1 MKRFK
6 HTSVS
11 FCDLSIRF
19 CKQVMICAVLSF
31 FCFFGVAAQSQEIPP
46 ARIVLADSVKFAD
59 SVRQGLI
66 NKIVQPFRFKENQTR
81 KERER
86 VVDLLRKLATDGDM
100 AIDSVTVNTIAN
112 DLILLTDS
120 LAATRGTTQFLQKEI
135 ERALINLDSKAPK
148 EVVDSIQVQLGSV
161 LQGLMDE
168 TKAANTAARKK
179 LLEKLSDLRQIQFA
193 CGSDGV
199 RTLQDTVGDSLV
211 VSYQKC
217 LIPIAKQRIFG
228 WHSPTKNQ
236 AVQNYNL
243 NYLTDLILYGYE
255 LGANGAE
262 VNPKSLTDVIQGGI
276 LEKNQSYGKAISLS
290 VFTASE
296 SVVSAFLNNK
306 TAQEKFF
313 SRIKS
318 LIVTHKF
325 NGINIYF
332 EQIQPKDNRS
342 FSDFIGRLKSEL
354 LKLDQN
360 QLLTISVPPI
370 SNTRN
375 LEMASKAYNF
385 ELLNADVNFYLVQTQ
400 RLNITATRIPFSMN
414 PLYPAVSKNRG
425 SIEETFSFYLNGKIR
440 TEKLVMTVGYDGISW
455 PMPDFKPGTLANG
468 FGSTVN
474 YKTVQETIVSTIGQQ
489 NGAVM
494 GYDSEQASAYINYG
508 SLGNLRQLWFNDSQS
523 LADKYSWALDNAIG
537 GVAIWGLGGD
547 DGYTELW
554 DVLGATLLEIDSITV
569 NKEVIE
575 KPKIKKGLS
584 LWDYFKIYRNDIQW
598 ASVNDIYVGD
608 PSDECYCYFEEYP
621 SGEQIDSVARILSI
635 GDFWDYFEKF
645 KPYKG
650 SVKVD
655 DMGLTFKFGDDKD
668 EKEYYAISSSEV
680 CLSLL
685 GRWNR
690 YTEIFELTSIV
701 LVIILLI
708 STIILLLGI
717 KRHGEDWGLRGI
729 FLGISIGSGLL
740 SIVALF
746 FYFFFNTQIIF
757 IGAGSSEVSV
767 WVMISIFVLGI
778 LAGLIINK
786 LRMAKKFSYHDLP

>member
-11 FCDLSIRF
+11 LCDLVLRF
-19 CKQVMICAVLSF
+19 LKQGLIAVILPF
-31 FCFFGVAAQSQEIPP
+31 FCLFGGTAQSQKIPP
-46 ARIVLADSVKFAD
+46 ARITVADSIQFAD
-59 SVRQGLI
+59 SARQGLI

-81 KERER
+81 KERDR
-86 VVDLLRKLATDGDM
+86 VVELLRKLATVGDM
-100 AIDSVTVNTIAN
+100 AIDSVTVNAIAN
-112 DLILLTDS
+112 DLIQLTDS
-120 LAATRGTTQFLQKEI
+120 LAITRGTTQFLQKEI
-135 ERALINLDSKAPK
+135 QRALINLDSKAPK
-148 EVVDSIQVQLGSV
+148 QVVDSIQVQLGSV

-168 TKAANTAARKK
+168 TKAANTAARKE
-179 LLEKLSDLRQIQFA
+179 LMEKLADLRQIQFA

-199 RTLQDTVGDSLV
+199 KTLQDTVGDSLV
-211 VSYQKC
+211 VFYQKC
-217 LIPIAKQRIFG
+217 ISPIAKKRIFG

-255 LGANGAE
+255 LGANGTE

-296 SVVSAFLNNK
+296 SVVSAFLNNQ
-306 TAQEKFF
+306 TAQQKFF

-318 LIVTHKF
+318 LIITHKL
-325 NGINIYF
+325 NGINIHF
-332 EQIQPKDNRS
+332 EQIQSKDNRA
-342 FSDFIGRLKSEL
+342 FSDFIKRLKSEL

-360 QLLTISVPPI
+360 QLLTVSVPPI
-370 SNTRN
+370 ANTRN

-385 ELLNADVNFYLVQTQ
+385 EVLNGDVNFYLVQTQ
-400 RLNITATRIPFSMN
+400 KLNITATRIPFSLS

-425 SIEETFSFYLNGKIR
+425 SIEETFSFYLNGKILA
-440 TEKLVMTVGYDGISW
+440 EKLVMTVSYDGISW
-455 PMPDFKPGTLANG
+455 PMSDFKPGTLANG
-468 FGSTVN
+468 FGSIVD
-474 YKTVQETIVSTIGQQ
+474 YKTIQGSIVSTIGKQ

-508 SLGNLRQLWFNDSQS
+508 SMGNLRQLWFNDSQS
-523 LADKYSWALDNAIG
+523 LVDKYAWVVDNSIG

-554 DVLGATLLEIDSITV
+554 DVLGATMLEIDSVVV
-569 NKEVIE
+569 NKELLE

-584 LWDYFKIYRNDIQW
+584 LLDYFKIYRDDIQW

-608 PSDECYCYFEEYP
+608 PSDECYCYFDMYP
-621 SGEQIDSVARILSI
+621 TGDQIDSVARFLNI

-645 KPYKG
+645 KPYED

-655 DMGLTFKFGDDKD
+655 KMGLTFEFTNSKNEKD
-668 EKEYYAISSSEV
+668 YYAITSSEV

-690 YTEIFELTSIV
+690 YTEIFELTSII
-701 LVIILLI
+701 LVIILLV

-717 KRHGEDWGLRGI
+717 KRHGDDWGLRGV

-767 WVMISIFVLGI
+767 WVMISVFVLGI

-786 LRMAKKFSYHDLP
+786 LRMAKKFSYRDLP